1 MASYTPYGIQH
12 INLSVP
18 EGTLPLAEEFYG
30 KVLGFPSDPV
40 PQLQRETLRW
50 YVHDHDG
57 LTTGFM

>member
-1 MASYTPYGIQH
+1 M
-12 INLSVP
+12 
-18 EGTLPLAEEFYG
+18 AEEFYG